1 VLTWT
6 DARNGLNH
14 EQALVQ
20 TSTNQGLSWSTP
32 VNAAAVAS
40 DRSDNPAVAI
50 SPTGSDLYLVYDAF
64 LRPFQTTTANP
75 PRMQGGR
82 RPGRRRSGQLGRQP
96 LDLLG
101 QQHLPQ
107 GQAGLRVG
115 LAQHRSPPGPGSYN
129 GVIQLQSGTRSP
141 GVCPAHGLLQPR
153 LAQGK

>member
-50 SPTGSDLYLVYDAF
+50 SPTGSDLYLV
-64 LRPFQTTTANP
+64 
-75 PRMQGGR
+75 
-82 RPGRRRSGQLGRQP
+82 
-96 LDLLG
+96 
-101 QQHLPQ
+101 
-107 GQAGLRVG
+107 
-115 LAQHRSPPGPGSYN
+115 
-129 GVIQLQSGTRSP
+129 
-141 GVCPAHGLLQPR
+141 
-153 LAQGK
+153 